1 MGISI
6 APMEETSATAE
17 PEIPPKNM
25 EARIFTWARPPR
37 TLPIRALANPTSLR
51 EIPPWLMISPER
63 MKNGIARREKVFT
76 PLTSLCTMDI
86 KGMFRNMAVKIEE
99 RNREKVMGNFMTS
112 MKTNEPIRIKEP
124 MLAFIIWPYLP

>member
-37 TLPIRALANPTSLR
+37 KRPMRALAKPTSLR

-63 MKNGIARREKVFT
+63 IKNGIARRENEFT
-76 PLTSLCTMDI
+76 PLTRRCTMDI
-86 KGMFRNMAVKIEE
+86 IGIFKYIAVSNEE

>member
-37 TLPIRALANPTSLR
+37 TLPIRALAKPTSLR

-63 MKNGIARREKVFT
+63 MKKGIARREKELT
-76 PLTSLCTMDI
+76 PLTRRCTMDI
-86 KGMFRNMAVKIEE
+86 KGMFRNIAVKIED

-124 MLAFIIWPYLP
+124 MLAFIWPYLP